1 MFRAPFE
8 HASRDSHHFWRG
20 ESLAKMLSNG
30 AKIIKIG
37 SAILVLQLA
46 QDFVSSDWH

>member
-1 MFRAPFE
+1 MVRAPFE

-20 ESLAKMLSNG
+20 ESLMNFLSNG

-46 QDFVSSDWH
+46 QDFVSSDWQ